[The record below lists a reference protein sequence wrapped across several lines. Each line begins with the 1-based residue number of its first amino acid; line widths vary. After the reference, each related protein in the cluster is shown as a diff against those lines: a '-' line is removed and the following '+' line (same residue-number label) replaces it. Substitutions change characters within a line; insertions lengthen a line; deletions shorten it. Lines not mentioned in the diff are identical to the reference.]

1 MGRKVV
7 QLLFSKLT
15 ILDNRNGVMGVEEK
29 PLIVLQQNIQNYSK
43 QKAKGIKAHC
53 LNLKPTPKVRI

>member
-29 PLIVLQQNIQNYSK
+29 PLIVLQQNIQNCGK
-43 QKAKGIKAHC
+43 QKAEVIKAHC
-53 LNLKPTPKVRI
+53 LNLKPIPKVMI